1 MSDMLLIRRFFAYR
15 RVQNSLAVIVM
26 AISIALAVS
35 VLLLSSGL
43 HNALVQATEP
53 FPILMGAKGSPN
65 QLVLNSVF
73 LQDEP
78 GGTISYGEVESLRAN
93 PKVKAAIPLGFGD
106 NYRGYRIIGTES
118 GLFEMDKGIGK
129 KRQTWLH
136 VAEGR
141 PFQAP
146 YEAVIGAE
154 AARKA
159 KLKIGDTFASIH
171 GVVQNEQGRAHDA
184 HKFTVVGILE
194 PLHSPYD
201 SAILTD
207 MESIWQ
213 AHGHHAGKEVSA
225 VIIQPSGYAEAMQL
239 ALQYNKDE
247 RVQIV
252 FPAKIIVRIF
262 SIMGNVEQM
271 MRFFSYGVIMIA
283 LLIITCSLYWFII
296 NNRREQGIM
305 RALGASDR
313 AVARLNFKMGMF
325 LVCCGVILG
334 VALGHGIF
342 ALLSSV
348 LQEKTAMYMT
358 AGLLPEEGIL
368 IILLLL
374 CGMACSWLAS
384 RLSGT
389 ANIADS
395 L

>member
-15 RVQNSLAVIVM
+15 RIQNSLAVIVM
-26 AISIALAVS
+26 AISIALAVL

-43 HNALVQATEP
+43 HQALVQAAEP
-53 FPILMGAKGSPN
+53 FPLLMGAKGSPN

-78 GGTISYGEVESLRAN
+78 GSTISYDAVDALRAD

-106 NYRGYRIIGTES
+106 NYRGYRIIGTEAAV
-118 GLFEMDKGIGK
+118 FDMDKSISK
-129 KRQTWLH
+129 KGQTWLH

-154 AARKA
+154 TA
-159 KLKIGDTFASIH
+159 LKTGLKVGDTFASIH
-171 GVVQNEQGRAHDA
+171 GVVQNEQGRAHDGR
-184 HKFTVVGILE
+184 KFTVVGILE

-201 SAILTD
+201 AAILTD

-213 AHGHHAGKEVSA
+213 AHGNHTGKDVSA

-239 ALQYNKDE
+239 ALRYSKDE

-271 MRFFSYGVIMIA
+271 MRFFSYGVIVIA
-283 LLIITCSLYWFII
+283 LLISTCSLYWFII
-296 NNRREQGIM
+296 SSRREQGIM
-305 RALGASDR
+305 RALGAAERDM
-313 AVARLNFKMGMF
+313 VRLNFKMGMF
-325 LVCCGVILG
+325 LVCCGVIFG

-342 ALLSSV
+342 ALLSRV

-358 AGLLPEEGIL
+358 AGVLPEEGLL
-368 IILLLL
+368 IALLLL
-374 CGMACSWLAS
+374 CGMVCSWLAS
-384 RLSGT
+384 KLSGT